1 MRFDLPDTAEQL
13 RSEVARWVD
22 RRVPARGSTTA
33 FSPDIW
39 REFVHIG
46 LLDPSVDELHRCVGL
61 VEACRHGMCGP
72 VLEARLGVLADR
84 SGTAERALADG
95 RVVTSVAPSPA
106 GATLV
111 GWGAVADLVVDQLS
125 GAVVSREPLPAVR
138 MAQPMPHGWYQR
150 GAAVTADP
158 LDRERWLTGAA
169 IIAGLARGALALAV
183 EHTANRRQFGRQLA
197 SFQAVQFP
205 LAECKILVDGL
216 YLMVLDAADRAD
228 CGTQDR
234 GTQERGTQ
242 DRGTQDRVT
251 SALAWLAAVRCAEAT
266 TKASHQAFGALGFC
280 LETGLVQ
287 LTWGMAW
294 LRLTSATRAARSYLA
309 AHRQRQE
316 PGAAPGC
323 LVLEAFD
330 RNDP

>member
-72 VLEARLGVLADR
+72 VLEARLGLLADP

-111 GWGAVADLVVDQLS
+111 GWGSVADLVVDQPS

-138 MAQPMPHGWYQR
+138 MTQPMPHGWYQR
-150 GAAVTADP
+150 GAAATADP

-169 IIAGLARGALALAV
+169 IIAGLAQGALALAV

-228 CGTQDR
+228 
-234 GTQERGTQ
+234 RGTQ

-280 LETGLVQ
+280 LEAGLVQ
-287 LTWGMAW
+287 LTSGMAW

-316 PGAAPGC
+316 PGVAPGC

>member
-72 VLEARLGVLADR
+72 VLEARLGLLADP

-111 GWGAVADLVVDQLS
+111 GWGSVADLVVDQPS
-125 GAVVSREPLPAVR
+125 GTIVSREPLPAVR
-138 MAQPMPHGWYQR
+138 MSQPMPHGWYQR
-150 GAAVTADP
+150 GAAATADP

-169 IIAGLARGALALAV
+169 IIAGLAQGALALAV

-228 CGTQDR
+228 
-234 GTQERGTQ
+234 RGTQ

-266 TKASHQAFGALGFC
+266 AKASHQAFGALGFC
-280 LETGLVQ
+280 LEAGLVQ

-316 PGAAPGC
+316 PGVAPGC

>member
-234 GTQERGTQ
+234 
-242 DRGTQDRVT
+242 VT

-280 LETGLVQ
+280 LEAGLVQ

>member
-1 MRFDLPDTAEQL
+1 MKGEGMRFDLPDTAEQL

-22 RRVPARGSTTA
+22 RRVPARGSTAA

-72 VLEARLGVLADR
+72 VLEARLGLLADP
-84 SGTAERALADG
+84 SGTAERELADG

-111 GWGAVADLVVDQLS
+111 GWGSVADLVVDQPS
-125 GAVVSREPLPAVR
+125 GAIVSREPLPAVR
-138 MAQPMPHGWYQR
+138 MAQPMPHGWYRR
-150 GAAVTADP
+150 GAAATADP
-158 LDRERWLTGAA
+158 FDRERWLTGAA
-169 IIAGLARGALALAV
+169 IIAGLAQGALALAV
-183 EHTANRRQFGRQLA
+183 QHTADRRQFGRQLA

-228 CGTQDR
+228 
-234 GTQERGTQ
+234 RGTQ
-242 DRGTQDRVT
+242 DRVTQDRVTQDRVT

-266 TKASHQAFGALGFC
+266 TRACHQAFGALGFC
-280 LETGLVQ
+280 LEAGLVQ

-294 LRLTSATRAARSYLA
+294 LRLTSATPAARSYLA
-309 AHRQRQE
+309 AHRQRQDHRS
-316 PGAAPGC
+316 APGC

-330 RNDP
+330 GNDP

>member
-72 VLEARLGVLADR
+72 VLEARLGLLADP

-111 GWGAVADLVVDQLS
+111 GWGSVADLVVDQPS
-125 GAVVSREPLPAVR
+125 GAIVSREPLPAVR
-138 MAQPMPHGWYQR
+138 MSQPMPHGWYQR
-150 GAAVTADP
+150 GAAATADP

-169 IIAGLARGALALAV
+169 IIAGLAQGALALAV

-228 CGTQDR
+228 
-234 GTQERGTQ
+234 RGTQ

-280 LETGLVQ
+280 LEAGLVQ
-287 LTWGMAW
+287 LTSGMAW

-316 PGAAPGC
+316 PGVAPGC

>member
-22 RRVPARGSTTA
+22 RRVPARGSTST
-33 FSPDIW
+33 FSQDIW
-39 REFVHIG
+39 GEFVHIG

-84 SGTAERALADG
+84 SGTAERALAEG

-111 GWGAVADLVVDQLS
+111 GWGSVADLVVDQPS
-125 GAVVSREPLPAVR
+125 GAVVSHEPLPAVR
-138 MAQPMPHGWYQR
+138 MALPMPHGWYQR
-150 GAAVTADP
+150 GVAATTDP

-169 IIAGLARGALALAV
+169 IMAGLAQGALTLAV

-228 CGTQDR
+228 H
-234 GTQERGTQ
+234 
-242 DRGTQDRVT
+242 GTQDRVA

-266 TKASHQAFGALGFC
+266 TRACHQAFGALGFC
-280 LETGLVQ
+280 LEAGLVQ

-294 LRLTSATRAARSYLA
+294 LRLTNATRTARSYLK
-309 AHRQRQE
+309 AHRQRPE

-330 RNDP
+330 RSDT